1 LNPTQLA
8 LDSVTSIRE
17 RNRASKLFN
26 HLATVG
32 EGISALGWVTM
43 DGAEAAKYVGEM
55 RDASQFY
62 GNRVVRE
69 YKDTYPNKLS
79 KLTIVARQSIKN
91 GKHHSLKS

>member
-1 LNPTQLA
+1 MFLDLLNPTQMA
-8 LDSVTSIRE
+8 LDEVTSIRE
-17 RNRASKLFN
+17 KNRASKLSN

-43 DGAEAAKYVGEM
+43 EGGEAPKYVGDM

-69 YKDTYPNKLS
+69 YKDS
-79 KLTIVARQSIKN
+79 
-91 GKHHSLKS
+91 

>member
-1 LNPTQLA
+1 VFLDLLNPTQLA
-8 LDSVTSIRE
+8 LDAVTSIRE

-43 DGAEAAKYVGEM
+43 DGTEAAKYVGEM

-69 YKDTYPNKLS
+69 YKDRYKRHTCMTS
-79 KLTIVARQSIKN
+79 
-91 GKHHSLKS
+91 